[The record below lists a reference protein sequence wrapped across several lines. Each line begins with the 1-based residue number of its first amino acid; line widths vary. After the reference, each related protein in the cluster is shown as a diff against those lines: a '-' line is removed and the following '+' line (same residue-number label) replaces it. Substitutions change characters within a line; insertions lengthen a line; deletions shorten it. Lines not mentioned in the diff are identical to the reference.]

1 MIFKYKDIEYYII
14 EAVFPAEISFLIEHG
29 WGNGYVRIADN
40 HEFYGLDCD
49 DIPVWIHGGLTY
61 GSYRSNGVYGFDTAH
76 YGDNIDRWNEDRVL
90 DETRW
95 LAIQFH
101 LRKPI
106 VYNDYVENY
115 HNDMLHNEKIY
126 KREKK
131 LERILKNN

>member
-1 MIFKYKDIEYYII
+1 MIFKYKDIEYFIK
-14 EAVFPAEISFLIEHG
+14 ERVFPAEISILIERG
-29 WGNGYVRIADN
+29 WGNGYVRIDNN
-40 HEFYGLDCD
+40 HEFYGLGYDE
-49 DIPVWIHGGLTY
+49 ISVWIHGGLTY
-61 GSYRSNGVYGFDTAH
+61 GTNGVYGFDTAH

-106 VYNDYVENY
+106 DYNDYVENY